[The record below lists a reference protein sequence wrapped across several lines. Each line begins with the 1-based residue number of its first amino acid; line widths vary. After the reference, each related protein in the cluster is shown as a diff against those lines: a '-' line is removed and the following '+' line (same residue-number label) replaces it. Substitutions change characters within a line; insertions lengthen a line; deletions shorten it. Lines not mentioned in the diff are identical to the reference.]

1 MKQIGPYLFGVTLLG
16 TFMGV
21 LMSMGHD
28 ILPSI
33 GMSCLFWACMLTPML
48 AD

>member
-1 MKQIGPYLFGVTLLG
+1 MRTVPYYIFAVLLLG

-21 LMSMGHD
+21 LMSFGHN
-28 ILPSI
+28 ILPAI
-33 GMSCLFWACMLTPML
+33 GVSCLFWACMLTPML

>member
-1 MKQIGPYLFGVTLLG
+1 MKNVLAYLFAVLLLG
-16 TFMGV
+16 SFMG
-21 LMSMGHD
+21 LLISMGSN
-28 ILPSI
+28 ILLSI